1 MCTALVSLVLEL
13 RLCFLVYFFIL
24 FMLTLFNIL
33 CPVLQ
38 FFFLC
43 CQFFFFFFVLSKEYY
58 YTCREWGVH
67 KSHREEG
74 L

>member
-33 CPVLQ
+33 CPVLHY
-38 FFFLC
+38 FFFC
-43 CQFFFFFFVLSKEYY
+43 AASSFFFVLSKEYY